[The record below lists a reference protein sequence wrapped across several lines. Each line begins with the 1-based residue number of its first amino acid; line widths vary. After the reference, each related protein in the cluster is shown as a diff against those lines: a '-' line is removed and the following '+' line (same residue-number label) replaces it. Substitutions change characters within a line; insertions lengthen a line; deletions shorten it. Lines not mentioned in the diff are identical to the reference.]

1 MWGSQRA
8 GIDPG
13 GGRWWQRGD
22 RAAKTV
28 NIPHRSCWVK
38 PSYFSMIF
46 EALKSPEPTLEL
58 PSQKVSSSSASSRNS
73 RQVTNRSRGQMTNR
87 RAKAIVAENRW
98 ARHLPRWRSGIRGRV
113 QQFFNLIFLYYVSS
127 LAIVSRSRIQ
137 FSLISL
143 VSRICL

>member
-38 PSYFSMIF
+38 PSYFPIIF
-46 EALKSPEPTLEL
+46 EALKSPEPALQL
-58 PSQKVSSSSASSRNS
+58 PSWKVSSSSASSRNS
-73 RQVTNRSRGQMTNR
+73 GQVTDRPGGQVTDR
-87 RAKAIVAENRW
+87 RAKAIA
-98 ARHLPRWRSGIRGRV
+98 AGAGGRV
-113 QQFFNLIFLYYVSS
+113 TCPGDG
-127 LAIVSRSRIQ
+127 RE
-137 FSLISL
+137 
-143 VSRICL
+143 